1 MDYAAL
7 VRRNSYFAD
16 QSICMLDF
24 RLKVFYTVAR
34 RLSFTKAAE
43 ELFISQPA
51 VTKHIHEL
59 EQQLGMALFERIGN
73 RIKITRAG
81 QILLKHADDIFASY
95 RNMEYEINQL
105 KHAQGGLLALGAST
119 TIAQYF
125 ISPVLAQFNQR
136 YPEITTSLIS
146 GNTEQIE
153 QSLFD
158 KSIQLGLIEGRSKN
172 PVLKY
177 VEFAKDEIALIVN
190 ANFPIAGNVPVSA
203 AELKNI
209 PLLMREQGSGT
220 LEVITDELKRLKLKL
235 TDLKIAMYMGS
246 TESIKAYLHHAPC
259 AAFISLQ
266 AVNRE
271 LASGEF
277 RILPVKNF
285 KLVRKFHFI
294 HLQGQQDK
302 LAQLFMKH
310 ARQGFT
316 QAQ

>member
-1 MDYAAL
+1 
-7 VRRNSYFAD
+7 
-16 QSICMLDF
+16 MLDF

-81 QILLKHADDIFASY
+81 QVMLKHADDIFTSY
-95 RNMEYEINQL
+95 RNLEYEINQL
-105 KHAQGGLLALGAST
+105 KHEQGGLLALGAST

-125 ISPVLAQFNQR
+125 IPPLLAQFNQR
-136 YPEITTSLIS
+136 YPEVAASLIS

-153 QSLFD
+153 QALFD

-177 VEFAKDEIALIVN
+177 VEIAKDEIALI
-190 ANFPIAGNVPVSA
+190 GNVNYNYGDTNGPLSA
-203 AELKNI
+203 SDLKNI
-209 PLLMREQGSGT
+209 PLLMREHGSGT
-220 LEVITDELKRLKLKL
+220 LEVINDELKRLKLKL
-235 TDLKIAMYMGS
+235 TDLQIAMYMGS
-246 TESIKAYLHHAPC
+246 TESIKSYLHHAPC
-259 AAFISLQ
+259 AAFLSLK
-266 AVNRE
+266 AVQRE
-271 LASGEF
+271 LEAGEF
-277 RILPVKNF
+277 KILPVKNF

-294 HLQGQQDK
+294 YLQGQQDK
-302 LAQLFMKH
+302 LAQLFMRF
-310 ARQGFT
+310 ARQHAGP
-316 QAQ
+316 QQP

>member
-1 MDYAAL
+1 
-7 VRRNSYFAD
+7 
-16 QSICMLDF
+16 MLDF

-81 QILLKHADDIFASY
+81 NILLKHADDIFTTY
-95 RNMEYEINQL
+95 RNLEYEINQL
-105 KHAQGGLLALGAST
+105 KHEQGGLLPIGAST

-125 ISPVLAQFNQR
+125 IPPVLAQFNQR
-136 YPEITTSLIS
+136 YTDVNTSLIS

-153 QSLFD
+153 QALFD
-158 KSIQLGLIEGRSKN
+158 KTIQLGLIEGRSKN

-177 VEFAKDEIALIVN
+177 VEFAKDEIALI
-190 ANFPIAGNVPVSA
+190 GNVNYTYGDEMPLTANS
-203 AELKNI
+203 LKTI

-235 TDLKIAMYMGS
+235 SDLQIAMYMGS
-246 TESIKAYLHHAPC
+246 TESIKSYLHHSPC
-259 AAFISLQ
+259 AAFLSLE
-266 AVNRE
+266 AVKRE
-271 LASGEF
+271 LEAGEF
-277 RILPVKNF
+277 KILPVKNF
-285 KLVRKFHFI
+285 RLVRKFHFI
-294 HLQGQQDK
+294 YLQGQQDK
-302 LAQLFMKH
+302 LAQLFMKF
-310 ARQGFT
+310 AIQKNKN
-316 QAQ
+316 A

>member
-1 MDYAAL
+1 
-7 VRRNSYFAD
+7 
-16 QSICMLDF
+16 MLDF

-81 QILLKHADDIFASY
+81 QVMLKHADDIFTSY
-95 RNMEYEINQL
+95 RNLEYEINQL
-105 KHAQGGLLALGAST
+105 KHEQGGLLALGAST

-125 ISPVLAQFNQR
+125 IPPLLAQFNQR
-136 YPEITTSLIS
+136 YPEITASLIS

-153 QSLFD
+153 QALFD
-158 KSIQLGLIEGRSKN
+158 KNIQLGLIEGRSKN

-177 VEFAKDEIALIVN
+177 VEIAKDEIALI
-190 ANFPIAGNVPVSA
+190 GNVNYNYGDNTTLNAVD
-203 AELKNI
+203 LKNI
-209 PLLMREQGSGT
+209 PLLMREHGSGT

-235 TDLKIAMYMGS
+235 TDLQIAMYMGS
-246 TESIKAYLHHAPC
+246 TESIKSYLHHAPC
-259 AAFISLQ
+259 AAFLSLK
-266 AVNRE
+266 AVQRE
-271 LASGEF
+271 LEAGEF
-277 RILPVKNF
+277 KILPVKNF

-294 HLQGQQDK
+294 YLQGQQDK
-302 LAQLFMKH
+302 LAQLFMRF
-310 ARQGFT
+310 ARQHAEP
-316 QAQ
+316 QQL

>member
-1 MDYAAL
+1 
-7 VRRNSYFAD
+7 
-16 QSICMLDF
+16 MLDF

-81 QILLKHADDIFASY
+81 QVMLKHADDIFTSY
-95 RNMEYEINQL
+95 RNLEYEINQL
-105 KHAQGGLLALGAST
+105 KHEQGGLLALGAST

-125 ISPVLAQFNQR
+125 IPPLLAQFNQR
-136 YPEITTSLIS
+136 YPEVAASLIS

-153 QSLFD
+153 QALFD

-177 VEFAKDEIALIVN
+177 VEIAKDEIALI
-190 ANFPIAGNVPVSA
+190 GNVNYNYGDNNGPLSA
-203 AELKNI
+203 SDLKNI
-209 PLLMREQGSGT
+209 PLLMREHGSGT
-220 LEVITDELKRLKLKL
+220 LEVINDELKRLKLKL
-235 TDLKIAMYMGS
+235 TDLQIAMYMGS
-246 TESIKAYLHHAPC
+246 TESIKSYLHHAPC
-259 AAFISLQ
+259 AAFLSLK
-266 AVNRE
+266 AVQRE
-271 LASGEF
+271 LEAGEF
-277 RILPVKNF
+277 KILPVKNF

-294 HLQGQQDK
+294 YLQGQQDK
-302 LAQLFMKH
+302 LAQLFMRF
-310 ARQGFT
+310 ARQHAGP
-316 QAQ
+316 QQP

>member
-1 MDYAAL
+1 
-7 VRRNSYFAD
+7 
-16 QSICMLDF
+16 MLDF

-59 EQQLGMALFERIGN
+59 EQQVGMALFERIGN

-81 QILLKHADDIFASY
+81 QVMLKHADDIFTSY
-95 RNMEYEINQL
+95 RNLEYEINQL
-105 KHAQGGLLALGAST
+105 KHEQGGLLALGAST

-125 ISPVLAQFNQR
+125 IPPLLAQFNQR
-136 YPEITTSLIS
+136 YPEVTASLIS

-153 QSLFD
+153 QSLLD

-177 VEFAKDEIALIVN
+177 VEFAKDEIALI
-190 ANFPIAGNVPVSA
+190 GNVNYNYGDNTPLNA
-203 AELKNI
+203 ADLKNI
-209 PLLMREQGSGT
+209 PLLMREHGSGT

-235 TDLKIAMYMGS
+235 TDLQIAMYMGS
-246 TESIKAYLHHAPC
+246 TESIKSYLHHAPC
-259 AAFISLQ
+259 AAFLSLQ
-266 AVNRE
+266 AVQRE
-271 LASGEF
+271 LEAGEF
-277 RILPVKNF
+277 KILPVKNF

-294 HLQGQQDK
+294 YLQGQQDK
-302 LAQLFMKH
+302 LAQLFMRF
-310 ARQGFT
+310 ARQHAGP
-316 QAQ
+316 QQL

>member
-1 MDYAAL
+1 
-7 VRRNSYFAD
+7 
-16 QSICMLDF
+16 MLDF

-81 QILLKHADDIFASY
+81 QVMLKHADDIFTSY
-95 RNMEYEINQL
+95 RNLEYEINQL
-105 KHAQGGLLALGAST
+105 KHEQGGLLALGAST

-125 ISPVLAQFNQR
+125 IPPLLAQFNQR
-136 YPEITTSLIS
+136 YPEVTASLIS

-153 QSLFD
+153 QALFD

-177 VEFAKDEIALIVN
+177 VEIAKDEIALI
-190 ANFPIAGNVPVSA
+190 GNVNYNYGDNNTPLSA
-203 AELKNI
+203 ADLKNI
-209 PLLMREQGSGT
+209 PLLMREHGSGT
-220 LEVITDELKRLKLKL
+220 LEVITDELKRLKLKQ
-235 TDLKIAMYMGS
+235 TDLQIAMYMGS
-246 TESIKAYLHHAPC
+246 TESIKSYLHHAPC
-259 AAFISLQ
+259 AAFLSLK
-266 AVNRE
+266 AVQRE
-271 LASGEF
+271 LEAGEF
-277 RILPVKNF
+277 KILPVKNF

-294 HLQGQQDK
+294 YLQGQQDK
-302 LAQLFMKH
+302 LAQLFMRF
-310 ARQGFT
+310 ARQHAEP
-316 QAQ
+316 QQP

>member
-1 MDYAAL
+1 
-7 VRRNSYFAD
+7 
-16 QSICMLDF
+16 MLDF

-81 QILLKHADDIFASY
+81 QVMLKHADDIFTSY
-95 RNMEYEINQL
+95 RNLEYEINQL
-105 KHAQGGLLALGAST
+105 KHEQGGLLALGAST

-125 ISPVLAQFNQR
+125 IPPLLAQFNQR
-136 YPEITTSLIS
+136 YPEVTASLMS

-153 QSLFD
+153 QALFD
-158 KSIQLGLIEGRSKN
+158 KNIQLGLIEGRSKN

-177 VEFAKDEIALIVN
+177 VEIAKDEIALI
-190 ANFPIAGNVPVSA
+190 GNVNYNYGDNTPLNASD
-203 AELKNI
+203 LKNI
-209 PLLMREQGSGT
+209 PLLMREHGSGT

-235 TDLKIAMYMGS
+235 TDLQIAMYMGS
-246 TESIKAYLHHAPC
+246 TESIKSYLHHAPC
-259 AAFISLQ
+259 AAFLSLK
-266 AVNRE
+266 AVQRE
-271 LASGEF
+271 LEAGEF
-277 RILPVKNF
+277 KILPVKNF

-294 HLQGQQDK
+294 YLQGQQDK
-302 LAQLFMKH
+302 LAQLFMRF
-310 ARQGFT
+310 ARQNAEP
-316 QAQ
+316 QQL

>member
-1 MDYAAL
+1 
-7 VRRNSYFAD
+7 
-16 QSICMLDF
+16 MLDF

-81 QILLKHADDIFASY
+81 QIMLKHADDIFTSY
-95 RNMEYEINQL
+95 RNLEYEINQL
-105 KHAQGGLLALGAST
+105 KHEQGGLLSLGAST

-125 ISPVLAQFNQR
+125 IPPLLAQFNQR
-136 YPEITTSLIS
+136 YPEVTSSLIS
-146 GNTEQIE
+146 GNTEQVE
-153 QSLFD
+153 QALLD
-158 KSIQLGLIEGRSKN
+158 KTIQLGLIEGRSKN

-177 VEFAKDEIALIVN
+177 VEFAKDEIALI
-190 ANFPIAGNVPVSA
+190 GNVKYNYGDTPLTA
-203 AELKNI
+203 ADLKSI

-235 TDLKIAMYMGS
+235 TDLQIAMYMGS
-246 TESIKAYLHHAPC
+246 TESIKSYLHYAPC

-266 AVNRE
+266 AVKRE
-271 LASGEF
+271 LEAGEF
-277 RILPVKNF
+277 KILPVKNF
-285 KLVRKFHFI
+285 RLVRKFHFI
-294 HLQGQQDK
+294 YLQGQQDK
-302 LAQLFMKH
+302 LAQLFMRYAKH
-310 ARQGFT
+310 HSGQGQHDELQMT
-316 QAQ
+316 NDE

>member
-1 MDYAAL
+1 
-7 VRRNSYFAD
+7 
-16 QSICMLDF
+16 MLDF

-81 QILLKHADDIFASY
+81 QVMLKHADDIFTSY
-95 RNMEYEINQL
+95 RNLEYEINQL
-105 KHAQGGLLALGAST
+105 KHEQGGLLALGAST

-125 ISPVLAQFNQR
+125 IPPLLAQFNQR
-136 YPEITTSLIS
+136 YPEVTASLIS
-146 GNTEQIE
+146 GNTEQVE
-153 QSLFD
+153 QALFD

-177 VEFAKDEIALIVN
+177 VEIAKDEIALI
-190 ANFPIAGNVPVSA
+190 GNVNYNYGDNNGPLNA
-203 AELKNI
+203 TDLKNI
-209 PLLMREQGSGT
+209 PLLMREHGSGT

-235 TDLKIAMYMGS
+235 TDLQIAMYMGS
-246 TESIKAYLHHAPC
+246 TESIKSYLHHAPC
-259 AAFISLQ
+259 AAFLSLK
-266 AVNRE
+266 AVQRE
-271 LASGEF
+271 LEAGEF
-277 RILPVKNF
+277 KILPVKNF

-294 HLQGQQDK
+294 YLQGQQDK
-302 LAQLFMKH
+302 LAQLFMRF
-310 ARQGFT
+310 ARQHAEP
-316 QAQ
+316 QQP

>member
-1 MDYAAL
+1 
-7 VRRNSYFAD
+7 
-16 QSICMLDF
+16 MLDF

-81 QILLKHADDIFASY
+81 QVMLKHADDIFTSY
-95 RNMEYEINQL
+95 RNLEYEINQL
-105 KHAQGGLLALGAST
+105 KHEQGGLLALGAST

-125 ISPVLAQFNQR
+125 IPPLLAQFNQR
-136 YPEITTSLIS
+136 YPEVTASLIS

-153 QSLFD
+153 QALFD

-177 VEFAKDEIALIVN
+177 VEIAKDEIALI
-190 ANFPIAGNVPVSA
+190 GNVNYNYGDNNTPLNA
-203 AELKNI
+203 ADLKNI
-209 PLLMREQGSGT
+209 PLLMREHGSGT

-235 TDLKIAMYMGS
+235 TDLHIAMYMGS
-246 TESIKAYLHHAPC
+246 TESIKSYLHHAPC
-259 AAFISLQ
+259 AAFLSLK
-266 AVNRE
+266 AVQRE
-271 LASGEF
+271 LEAGEF
-277 RILPVKNF
+277 KILPVRNF

-294 HLQGQQDK
+294 YLQGQQDK
-302 LAQLFMKH
+302 LAQLFMRFS
-310 ARQGFT
+310 RQHT
-316 QAQ
+316 ELQQP